1 MGCTLAKADFLS
13 RPVPN
18 RVPLEHLYVLPAGR
32 GQTIV
37 RAYYGGNTCP
47 DGQALRSR
55 QGQASVLGA
64 SFNGMF
70 SVLPR
75 RRRILTRR
83 CWPRSPVRLVFAK
96 ASARRLPGRFRIA
109 CKVNLNF
116 RVFGKFHVAAMT
128 CDQENGRGP
137 ESHISRCGCDG
148 GIAHS
153 CGNRADG
160 RFGKI
165 VGNFSEGIAQPN
177 VHQSL
182 AYSRLAA
189 PHCSLFIHHESRR
202 SIRISSFER
211 TRHAQPVSVGGLDSV
226 HFHRQPSPPA
236 PPTPWDLARHIALH
250 KRPPRVEN
258 ISQPKKI
265 PPASP
270 KQLPLR

>member
-109 CKVNLNF
+109 CEVNLNF

-128 CDQENGRGP
+128 CDQEDGRRP

-153 CGNRADG
+153 CGNRADW

-165 VGNFSEGIAQPN
+165 VGNFSEGIAQPD
-177 VHQSL
+177 VHHTL

-189 PHCSLFIHHESRR
+189 AHCSFFIHHESRR
-202 SIRISSFER
+202 SIRISPFER
-211 TRHAQPVSVGGLDSV
+211 TRHAKRVSFGGADS
-226 HFHRQPSPPA
+226 
-236 PPTPWDLARHIALH
+236 IALSA
-250 KRPPRVEN
+250 RPP
-258 ISQPKKI
+258 QLA
-265 PPASP
+265 PAT
-270 KQLPLR
+270 RADA